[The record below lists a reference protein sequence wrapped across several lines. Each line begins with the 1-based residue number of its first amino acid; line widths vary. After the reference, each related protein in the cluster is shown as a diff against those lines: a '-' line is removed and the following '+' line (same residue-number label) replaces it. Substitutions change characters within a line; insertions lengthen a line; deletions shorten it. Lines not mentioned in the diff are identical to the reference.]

1 MHMIHAMRYGLS
13 LAAVLMGM
21 IAAGASAGE
30 GPGLRYYYPI
40 PKVQNPQVIEA
51 DLCVYGGTPGGVS
64 AAVQASRLGKKAV
77 LVVFNRHVGGMT
89 SAGLTATDVGRREAI
104 GGIANEFY
112 ARVGKLRGFRP
123 SEAEKAFRS
132 LLDDA
137 KVPVY
142 FEHRLADVKKEGNRI
157 VEMRAENGNVFRA
170 KMYADATYEGDLFAK
185 AGVSFTV
192 GRESNSQ
199 YGETIN
205 GVQPA
210 PWHNFLWDVDP
221 YKVEGDPSSGL
232 LWGISPAKL
241 APIGSGD
248 KLIQAYNFRMF
259 LTDAADRVAFP
270 KPQGY
275 DRARYELLLR
285 YLLKRP
291 DYQWKFDYPHGPFQ
305 CKNGDCNN
313 AGGFST
319 DYIGGNYDWPEAGY
333 AERERIFQD
342 HVNYQQGLMWFMA
355 NDPAVPQH
363 LRDHVNRF
371 GLHRGEFTDTGYW
384 PHELYVREARR
395 MVSAYVMSE
404 HECRW
409 TKKAEDPVGLA
420 SYNMD
425 SHNVQRIVING
436 AVKNEGDVQVGP
448 KGPYGVSYR
457 SIVPLE
463 KECANLFVPVCLSS
477 THIAYGSIRME
488 PVFMILG
495 QSAAT
500 AASMAIDAGIS
511 VQKVPYAKLKE
522 KLVADGQVVEWKE

>member
-1 MHMIHAMRYGLS
+1 M
-13 LAAVLMGM
+13 
-21 IAAGASAGE
+21 
-30 GPGLRYYYPI
+30 RYYYPVA
-40 PKVQNPQVIEA
+40 KVQNAQAIEA

-104 GGIANEFY
+104 GGIANKFY

-142 FEHRLADVKKEGNRI
+142 FEHRLAHVKKEGNRI
-157 VEMRAENGNVFRA
+157 VEMRTENGNVFRA
-170 KMYADATYEGDLFAK
+170 TMFADATY
-185 AGVSFTV
+185 
-192 GRESNSQ
+192 
-199 YGETIN
+199 
-205 GVQPA
+205 
-210 PWHNFLWDVDP
+210 
-221 YKVEGDPSSGL
+221 
-232 LWGISPAKL
+232 
-241 APIGSGD
+241 
-248 KLIQAYNFRMF
+248 
-259 LTDAADRVAFP
+259 
-270 KPQGY
+270 
-275 DRARYELLLR
+275 
-285 YLLKRP
+285 
-291 DYQWKFDYPHGPFQ
+291 GPFQ

-319 DYIGGNYDWPEAGY
+319 DYIGGNYDWPEASH

-363 LRDHVNRF
+363 LPNHVNRF

-384 PHELYVREARR
+384 PHELYVREAWR

-425 SHNVQRIVING
+425 PHNVQRIVING